1 MKYSN
6 YSAVI
11 IGSGI
16 AGLYLAYK
24 LSLNNKFKD
33 GILLVSKKEIG
44 VSNSKYAQGGI
55 VAVLGQNASDS
66 TALHVKDTL
75 AAGAGLNDFHVV
87 SYISEAS
94 EEVIKDL
101 IKIGVQ
107 FDKDEKGKLKFTL
120 EGAHST
126 PRILHAGGD
135 ATGRVIAE
143 KLIEVVQAQKN
154 ITIYE
159 NALAVELLCDMEKNC
174 KGVIVYREE
183 TDDYEAI
190 YSGAT
195 VLATGGCGQV
205 YKYTTNPKTAIGGG
219 IVLAKEVGANIQ
231 DMEFVQF
238 HPTALNIKSG
248 NKMPLI
254 SESVRGEGAILV
266 DDLGNDFMPKY
277 DPRASLAPRD
287 VVTRAIIEYLKENPE
302 REIFLDISN
311 IELSQFKSRFPTI
324 TKICE
329 ENGIDLKKN
338 LIPVAP
344 SAHYLM
350 GGIKATVQG
359 ETNINNLY
367 AIGECSRTGLHG
379 ANRLASNS
387 LLECV
392 VTAYE
397 LSMLLDEKP
406 QTTVK
411 KLDESIKNTLNIYD
425 EHIELE
431 EFDCQSIQENI
442 KEIMWKNVGIER
454 CEKDM
459 LEALYELNNI
469 KKMFSSKKYINFEHY
484 ETKTML
490 ECAIIIT
497 ESALKRKES
506 IGSHFRI
513 DEIRGNRE
521 DKREIRENEISIK
534 WFYFRRTC

>member
-6 YSAVI
+6 YSIVV

-16 AGLYLAYK
+16 AGLYLAYR
-24 LSLNNKFKD
+24 LSLNSKFKD

-44 VSNSKYAQGGI
+44 TSNSKYAQGGI
-55 VAVLGQNASDS
+55 VAVLRENTSDS

-75 AAGAGLNDFHVV
+75 TAGAGLNDFNVV
-87 SYISEAS
+87 SFISEAS

-101 IKIGVQ
+101 IKVGVN
-107 FDKDEKGKLKFTL
+107 FDKNEKNKLKFTL

-135 ATGRVIAE
+135 ATGRVIDE
-143 KLIEVVQAQKN
+143 KLIEVVRNQKN

-159 NALAVELLCDMEKNC
+159 NTLAVELLCDKEKNC
-174 KGVIVYREE
+174 KGVIVYREDE
-183 TDDYEAI
+183 DDYEAI
-190 YSGAT
+190 YSSAT
-195 VLATGGCGQV
+195 VLATGGAGQV
-205 YKYTTNPKTAIGGG
+205 YKYTTNPKTAIGNG
-219 IVLAKEVGANIQ
+219 IVLAKNIGATIK

-238 HPTALNIKSG
+238 HPTALNIK
-248 NKMPLI
+248 NTDKMPLI

-266 DDLGNDFMPKY
+266 DDLGNDFMKNY

-287 VVTRAIIEYLKENPE
+287 IVTRSIIEYLKENPE

-311 IELSQFKSRFPTI
+311 IELSKFKSRFPTI

-329 ENGIDLKKN
+329 DNNVDLTKN
-338 LIPVAP
+338 LIPVTP

-367 AIGECSRTGLHG
+367 AIGECSNTGLHG

-397 LSMLLDEKP
+397 LAILLEEKP
-406 QTTVK
+406 LPIVK
-411 KLDESIKNTLNIYD
+411 KLDENIKNTLNTYD

-431 EFDCQSIQENI
+431 EFDCENIQKNI

-454 CEKDM
+454 CEEEM

-469 KKMFSSKKYINFEHY
+469 KKTFDQKKYINFEHY
-484 ETKTML
+484 ETKAML
-490 ECAIIIT
+490 ECAILIT

-506 IGSHFRI
+506 IGSHYRI
-513 DEIRGNRE
+513 DENRI
-521 DKREIRENEISIK
+521 DTNKREVRENEIFIK
-534 WFYFRRTC
+534 